1 MLDGFGELQALEAP
15 EVWADKQA
23 APSSRAVFQ
32 I

>member
-15 EVWADKQA
+15 EVWADRQA
-23 APSSRAVFQ
+23 APSRAVFQ